1 MSCIL
6 TLTLLLIVLSITGL
20 RKLEIL
26 YLESTDFK
34 ESILIESL
42 GALPCL
48 EELWLDGSS
57 LPASFL
63 RNIGPL
69 STLKVLSLAGVDFN
83 STLPAQGN
91 STKEHLSEY

>member
-42 GALPCL
+42 GALP
-48 EELWLDGSS
+48 S
-57 LPASFL
+57 LK
-63 RNIGPL
+63 
-69 STLKVLSLAGVDFN
+69 TLHARYSRFTHFGKG
-83 STLPAQGN
+83 Q
-91 STKEHLSEY
+91 